1 MSFWIC
7 DRPDVIVLLWFDFK
21 APDRL
26 DVTVTTTLINMI
38 NHTIASWSEDY
49 YRPDPSPMSAV
60 PTTETPSLPSVPS
73 SRSDSRHDDLNQ
85 SMSLESPLSSPTSRP
100 ESSVSLWST
109 GSGFHRRRSP
119 FVPFLL
125 RNQTGGTSR
134 RSKEN
139 KRKRQ
144 CMLWNLAFEDGKN
157 STASQS
163 ESNSAI
169 KWIFFVANCF
179 QIRFCCSLII
189 C

>member
-1 MSFWIC
+1 MI
-7 DRPDVIVLLWFDFK
+7 DLLWFDFK

-73 SRSDSRHDDLNQ
+73 SRSDSSHDDLNQ

-109 GSGFHRRRSP
+109 GSGFPRRRSP

-125 RNQTGGTSR
+125 RNQTGEPYR

-139 KRKRQ
+139 KRKRHF
-144 CMLWNLAFEDGKN
+144 CVCYETWC
-157 STASQS
+157 SRTAKIRRRRSPIPILQS
-163 ESNSAI
+163 ND
-169 KWIFFVANCF
+169 F
-179 QIRFCCSLII
+179 FCCQLFPN
-189 C
+189 

>member
-1 MSFWIC
+1 MI
-7 DRPDVIVLLWFDFK
+7 DLLWFDFK

-73 SRSDSRHDDLNQ
+73 SRSDSSHDDLNR

-109 GSGFHRRRSP
+109 GSGFPRRRSP
-119 FVPFLL
+119 FVPFLF

-139 KRKRQ
+139 NRKYISVYAMKLGVRGRQ
-144 CMLWNLAFEDGKN
+144 KFDGVAVRFQFCN
-157 STASQS
+157 QM
-163 ESNSAI
+163 N
-169 KWIFFVANCF
+169 FFVANCF
-179 QIRFCCSLII
+179 QIRFCCSPII
-189 C
+189 